1 MATATEQIPAG
12 TWVEIHAIVLPP
24 GERAPQTPPDTQQ
37 VPLEMRAKGLLIEPA
52 ALGDDV
58 EIATPAGRRL
68 RGRLAAVNPGYDHGF
83 GPPVP
88 ELLPIGREAR
98 ALLRG
103 RGQRR

>member
-1 MATATEQIPAG
+1 
-12 TWVEIHAIVLPP
+12 VEIHCIVLPP
-24 GERAPQTPPDTQQ
+24 GERAPQTPADTQQ
-37 VPLEMRAKGLLIEPA
+37 VPLEMRAKGFLTAPA
-52 ALGDDV
+52 ALDDEV

-68 RGRLAAVNPGYDHGF
+68 RGRLAVVNPGYAHGF

-88 ELLPIGREAR
+88 ELLSIGREAR